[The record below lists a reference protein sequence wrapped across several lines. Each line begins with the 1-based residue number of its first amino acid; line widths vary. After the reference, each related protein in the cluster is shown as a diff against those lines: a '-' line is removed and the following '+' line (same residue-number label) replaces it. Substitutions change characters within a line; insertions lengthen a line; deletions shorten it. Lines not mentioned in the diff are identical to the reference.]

1 VSTPVRQIDLV
12 AGGVAAS
19 FGAGLFLGLAPA
31 ASLAGRSLPAAVAL
45 AAVIGGLAVLSIRE
59 RPLTTASA
67 PVRRLGFALETLGRL
82 VAGVAIAGTV
92 ASYLSPLAAVVV
104 VVVVVAAAVVEVPP
118 ACHLVA
124 AVVVLA
130 VLGIVVA
137 ACFTIDPVAPAVAAP
152 DGGSVVGVLA
162 ATGLLTVC
170 FFGADA
176 VTRPDA
182 TRAPDRARLGV
193 VVALGVVAVV
203 CLAVAFAALR
213 QLGASR
219 LAASPAPLR
228 DVLAAADATAIS
240 RLLVVGVVVGC
251 GFALLGVVRGLH
263 APGVPR
269 LRLAVAAGLV
279 AVLGA
284 LYVPPAAAL
293 AGAAV
298 LLLCA
303 AAFRAIAVRR

>member
-1 VSTPVRQIDLV
+1 MSTQVRQVDLV

-31 ASLAGRSLPAAVAL
+31 ASLAGRWLPAAVAL
-45 AAVIGGLAVLSIRE
+45 AAVVGGLAVLSIRE
-59 RPLTTASA
+59 RSLTTASA

-92 ASYLSPLAAVVV
+92 ASYLSPFAAAVL
-104 VVVVVAAAVVEVPP
+104 VVVVVAAAEVEVPP
-118 ACHLVA
+118 ALHLVA

-162 ATGLLTVC
+162 AAGLLTVC
-170 FFGADA
+170 FAGTDA
-176 VTRPDA
+176 ATRPDA
-182 TRAPDRARLGV
+182 AQVPARRGV

-213 QLGASR
+213 QLGAPR

-251 GFALLGVVRGLH
+251 GFALLGVVRGLR

-269 LRLAVAAGLV
+269 IRLAVAAGLV

-284 LYVPPAAAL
+284 LYVPPTAAL

-303 AAFRAIAVRR
+303 AAVRAVAVRR